1 MYFNSYYSKQHK
13 IFISHAWRYNEDYE
27 RIVSFLND
35 SGINY
40 KNYSVP
46 KSDAYPP
53 GTDLDVALKEQVRQ
67 ASVVILI
74 GGMYAHYS
82 EWINYEI
89 DIAKSYN
96 KKIIGVRPWGS
107 ERMPLVVQNASDRI
121 VGWQK
126 NSIVSAIKELDQ

>member
-1 MYFNSYYSKQHK
+1 
-13 IFISHAWRYNEDYE
+13 
-27 RIVSFLND
+27 
-35 SGINY
+35 
-40 KNYSVP
+40 
-46 KSDAYPP
+46 
-53 GTDLDVALKEQVRQ
+53 
-67 ASVVILI
+67 
-74 GGMYAHYS
+74 MYAHYS